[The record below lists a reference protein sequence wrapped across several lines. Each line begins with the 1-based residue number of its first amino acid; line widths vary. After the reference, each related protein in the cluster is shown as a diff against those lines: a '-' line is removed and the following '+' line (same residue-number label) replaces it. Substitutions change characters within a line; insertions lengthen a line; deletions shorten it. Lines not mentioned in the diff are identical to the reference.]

1 MVSPLH
7 HSVKCTLPL
16 CEECLPIHLEETNSQ
31 ISHDFSRHVLPIQEA
46 KEKALSWIK
55 ADYLD
60 KQNASRTLDDR
71 LADLRQQI
79 VKRVDEELAFLRL

>member
-1 MVSPLH
+1 M
-7 HSVKCTLPL
+7 
-16 CEECLPIHLEETNSQ
+16 
-31 ISHDFSRHVLPIQEA
+31 LPIQEA

-79 VKRVDEELAFLRL
+79 VKRVDEELAFLRLSIIESLGVEARCSELKES